1 LDFRGKL
8 ATRVARN
15 TGNLTA
21 KFKLYDFFFF
31 ELQARTGS
39 TDRRSL
45 MHNAACC
52 KRVIYKY
59 SLFAFVLVVRRLC
72 VGGLLFRFI
81 SAGVPDEPYRVNSL
95 AGVD

>member
-1 LDFRGKL
+1 MRHELH
-8 ATRVARN
+8 ATQG
-15 TGNLTA
+15 TLLLNLS
-21 KFKLYDFFFF
+21 FMISFFF